1 MTQVASAVAAIARAD
16 LIALAR
22 REQALLTA
30 ALSSLFTRPAL
41 DEQVSCALGYPGWP
55 QPLTLLPDLAPG
67 LTTATPQLAAY
78 LAFATAAGRQ
88 TIGTVAEH
96 GWPDQPAA
104 ADAAWLLLQHAD
116 PYNEQRRA
124 LLPTVA
130 AAVRRGIADPRH
142 LALLTDRERAVR
154 GEPQQYGTLRLIRDD
169 QPAALYPFARD
180 DTGTDRDRAAIG
192 LPSLADDARYAYSP
206 LIPYGVARMHP
217 TNPWPTNGLHA
228 LHPEPKAEIAPD
240 QPERVPAGHAGV
252 YLAATLRYR
261 NQTRRLRDQ
270 LPPPLVSTSRW
281 LDIDPL
287 TRASCQ
293 FDAGL
298 ALGQLAARLC
308 LTDVARSNL
317 LIAFAE
323 HRRSHGLG
331 VELGAALSHGIPV
344 IMISS
349 PLCSFDMLPDVTLL
363 ASLDQALIAAA
374 DLATRSTG
382 FRGDHVG

>member
-1 MTQVASAVAAIARAD
+1 MTQLAAKAMATAHVD
-16 LIALAR
+16 LTALAR

-41 DEQVSCALGYPGWP
+41 DEQVSHALGYPEWP

-78 LAFATAAGRQ
+78 LAFATTGRQ
-88 TIGTVAEH
+88 AITTVAEH
-96 GWPDQPAA
+96 GWPTQPAA

-116 PYNEQRRA
+116 LHNEQRAA
-124 LLPTVA
+124 LLGTVA
-130 AAVRRGIADPRH
+130 DAVHRGVADPRH

-154 GEPQQYGTLRLIRDD
+154 GEPQQYGTLRLIRDE
-169 QPAALYPFARD
+169 QPAVLYPLALD
-180 DTGTDRDRAAIG
+180 DTKTDRARAAIG

-206 LIPYGVARMHP
+206 LIPYGVARAHP
-217 TNPWPTNGLHA
+217 TNPWRAEGLHA
-228 LHPEPKAEIAPD
+228 LHPEPTAAIPAE
-240 QPERVPAGHAGV
+240 QPEPLPAGKAGV

-261 NQTRRLRDQ
+261 NQSLRVRDA

-298 ALGQLAARLC
+298 ALSQLAARLC
-308 LTDVARSNL
+308 LTDVVRSSL
-317 LIAFAE
+317 MIAFADN
-323 HRRSHGLG
+323 RRSHGLG

-344 IMISS
+344 IMIGP
-349 PLCSFDMLPDVTLL
+349 PLCSFDMLPDVRIV
-363 ASLDQALIAAA
+363 ADLDQALIAAA
-374 DLATRSTG
+374 DLTRSIDSS
-382 FRGDHVG
+382 R